1 MRRRR
6 RGLREALR
14 SLFNSEVVVSDA
26 TEALPVID
34 DALAVRVL
42 DLAVRI
48 GETMLVTGAPAS
60 EVTLVIVRVGR
71 AYGLDP
77 VHVDVTYNSITAAY
91 HRSGAP
97 RPITIMRVVR
107 AAVPD
112 HEKLQ
117 RLQALVAA
125 IRQGEGLDAAVDR
138 YRQIR
143 RTPFLYRPA
152 AVIGAQALLAVGVA
166 VMFGVNWLVL
176 ALAFVAAALA
186 ALTQFGFARLRVPFF
201 FSQIAGAF
209 VLTLVAALAP
219 LLAFTGWEAV
229 GSARPSVIVASGI
242 VLMLAGLTV
251 VGAAQD
257 AIDGFALTAM
267 GRILE
272 LVTQTLGVVL
282 GILVGL
288 QVARVMGLGVDPP
301 SEALPFGPVPLQ
313 FLGAALI
320 AISVAIING
329 SGLRIVLVSAVLSLV
344 AWLGYLAATSLGF
357 DAAAASGLGAFAGS
371 FVGIVIAY
379 RLHVPSVAITIAAIL
394 PMVPGVAVFRG
405 LLSLVEAGESP
416 AMLLTG
422 FGTLASAATIGISL
436 AVGASLGI
444 YLGQPVRTSL
454 GSVERSRAAVGRW
467 RGIGR
472 GLGRAVVRRG

>member
-1 MRRRR
+1 MQPQR
-6 RGLREALR
+6 RGFREWLRG
-14 SLFNSEVVVSDA
+14 LFQTDIVVSDA

-97 RPITIMRVVR
+97 RPITLMRVVR

-125 IRQGEGLDAAVDR
+125 VRKGEGLDAAVER

-143 RTPFLYRPA
+143 RTPFRYRPI

-166 VMFGVNWLVL
+166 VMFGLNWLVL

-186 ALTQFGFARLRVPFF
+186 ALTQFALARLRVPFF

-209 VLTLVAALAP
+209 VLTLVAAVAPVLA
-219 LLAFTGWEAV
+219 LTGWEAAE
-229 GSARPSVIVASGI
+229 SIRPSVIVASGV

-282 GILVGL
+282 GILAGL
-288 QVARVMGLGVDPP
+288 ETARVLGLGVDPP
-301 SEALPFGPVPLQ
+301 SETLPFGPVPLQ

-320 AISVAIING
+320 AAAVAIING
-329 SGLRIVLVSAVLSLV
+329 AGSRIILVSAVLSLI
-344 AWLGYLAATSLGF
+344 AWLGFLAASAIGF
-357 DAAAASGLGAFAGS
+357 ETAAASGVGAFAGS
-371 FVGIVIAY
+371 FVGIVLAY

-405 LLSLVEAGESP
+405 LLSLVEATDSP
-416 AMLLTG
+416 TLLLTG
-422 FGTLASAATIGISL
+422 FGTLATATTIGVSL

-454 GSVERSRAAVGRW
+454 GSVERSRARVGRW
-467 RGIGR
+467 RGA
-472 GLGRAVVRRG
+472 GRAVVRRS